1 MKTRIL
7 IGLLAACLFTPAL
20 AAPRMF
26 DVPSPDSPVHRSAI
40 AMFVLISLALRT
52 YRRIPEKYRQTL
64 ASDRSA

>member
-7 IGLLAACLFTPAL
+7 IGLLAACLSTPAI

-40 AMFVLISLALRT
+40 AVFVLIGLALQT
-52 YRRIPEKYRQTL
+52 YKRMPNKQTIASERR
-64 ASDRSA
+64 A